1 MKRLFVI
8 VLAAILVCGVVQ
20 MAYAGRTS
28 ETPAGTILDPFVDK
42 TASGT
47 KVFGP
52 MTAQYTILAAPGD
65 PGTLCDNDN
74 PPDGIL
80 DDYVVS
86 MVVSIRLTKGALVH
100 KFSSTVFGP
109 VCYLDADA
117 QSTFVYNWLDT
128 SVIPGM
134 FSLYQSWAV
143 KSYNTIADCGFDP
156 FNIYLPEPGCD
167 TPFTTVDVD
176 LAIRE

>member
-8 VLAAILVCGVVQ
+8 VLAAILVCGIVQ

-28 ETPAGTILDPFVDK
+28 ETQAGTILDPFVDK
-42 TASGT
+42 TAPGT

-52 MTAQYTILAAPGD
+52 MTAQYTILAVPGD
-65 PGTLCDNDN
+65 LGTLCDPDN
-74 PPDGIL
+74 NGYL

-86 MVVSIRLTKGALVH
+86 MVASTRLTKGSLVF
-100 KFSSTVFGP
+100 KFSSPVSEA
-109 VCYLDADA
+109 VCYLDANA

-128 SVIPGM
+128 SVVPGM
-134 FSLYQSWAV
+134 FSSYVSWAV

-156 FNIYLPEPGCD
+156 FNIYLPEPGCG
-167 TPFTTVDVD
+167 TPFTTVDVE
-176 LAIRE
+176 LAVRE